1 MRESVEQILAA
12 YQALGLEALRRG
24 QEWRGPCPAC
34 GGTDRWHV
42 KGAVDGSV
50 MGCRQ
55 CGDFRA
61 IATALGLANG
71 PPGEVDTAA
80 IEQARAHREEAIA
93 KRHAAAAKRA
103 VNIRSRCAPARHP
116 YLAARGF
123 AQAIAPVWHGRIAVP
138 VWGPDGLQSM
148 ELIAPDGVKRFLA
161 GGRMAGGHAV
171 IGPCDSRGRR
181 WHVEG
186 LATGLSV
193 RRALGALGVP
203 DCVIICFSAAGLMV
217 ARNCRRALI
226 VADNDASGA
235 GQQWAERAGCPY
247 WMPPEPGD
255 ANDFERA
262 SGTGALAGALK
273 PLLIGR
279 RGWN

>member
-1 MRESVEQILAA
+1 MRESVEQVLAA
-12 YQALGLEALRRG
+12 YQALGLEARRAG

-34 GGTDRWHV
+34 GGNDRWHV

-55 CGDFRA
+55 CGDFSA
-61 IATALGLANG
+61 IAAALGLGHG
-71 PPGEVDTAA
+71 PPGEVDTTAQD
-80 IEQARAHREEAIA
+80 QARELRARQQ
-93 KRHAAAAKRA
+93 AAATREAWQMLSECRP
-103 VNIRSRCAPARHP
+103 SRHP
-116 YLAARGF
+116 YLTRKGF
-123 AQAIAPVWHGRIAVP
+123 AIAAPVWRGKVAVP
-138 VWGPDGLQSM
+138 VWGSAGLQSM
-148 ELIAPDGVKRFLA
+148 QTIAANGRKLFLP

-171 IGPCDSRGRR
+171 IGPCDPRGRR

-217 ARNCRRALI
+217 ARDCRRALI
-226 VADNDASGA
+226 VADHDASGA

-247 WMPPEPGD
+247 WLPPEPGD
-255 ANDFERA
+255 ANDYERS
-262 SGTGALAGALK
+262 SGTGALAAALRLMCLHGDGAL
-273 PLLIGR
+273 R
-279 RGWN
+279 